1 MDLDPGLSDSVQGSF
16 HLTLSFIARMCM
28 CIVSPLSYELL
39 EGRELLVLTQCLAQ
53 CLGPKQRSR
62 MLPNEITQFSSL
74 LRKCGIKVPATFRE
88 GRGWSHRDLAIEAY
102 T

>member
-1 MDLDPGLSDSVQGSF
+1 
-16 HLTLSFIARMCM
+16 M